1 MLDDVLDGRV
11 LGVAAVA
18 TRRRRWGRLGGERR
32 EGATAGGD
40 FLVVAAVAV

>member
-1 MLDDVLDGRV
+1 MLDDV

-18 TRRRRWGRLGGERR
+18 TRMRPWGRLGGERR

-40 FLVVAAVAV
+40 YLVVAAVEV